1 MILNP
6 QQPTPG
12 KTNFIH
18 KKTKNKYFLKNG
30 KIFGSEVQ
38 VKFLNFFILF
48 FRGGR
53 GRPGGLIRGQ
63 GLNKFNGSI
72 YLSPILKIT
81 QKFQKKNNDVKFNFP
96 E

>member
-38 VKFLNFFILF
+38 VKFLNFLSSFL
-48 FRGGR
+48 GG
-53 GRPGGLIRGQ
+53 GWGLIRGR
-63 GLNKFNGSI
+63 KKSI
-72 YLSPILKIT
+72 YLSPILNIT
-81 QKFQKKNNDVKFNFP
+81 QKFQKKTMM
-96 E
+96 